1 MTTTSSECRV
11 VDFGSGN
18 RLPEAEIHD
27 SAKRSGRLLGVLMM
41 LGSGLS
47 TQVGASVGALG
58 FPVLGPVG
66 VVAVRQWVAAVVL
79 VAVGRPNLR
88 AINAR
93 QWRLVLGL
101 AVVFAVMNLSLYTAI
116 DRVGLGLAVTLEF
129 LGPLAVALLGSR
141 RLIDLVCA
149 LAVAPAVVLLTRP
162 EATTDYAGIGLGL
175 LAALCW
181 ACYILLNRRIGRELS
196 GVQGVGA
203 AAAVSGLAY
212 VPIGVLM
219 LLHHRPTPV
228 AILYAV
234 AAGVLSSAVPFL
246 VDMLVLRRVPA
257 QFFGVFMSINPVL
270 AAVVGLVV
278 LDQRLG
284 PWEWFAIGVIVCVNA
299 VALSAGRRRTSRAGS
314 SRRVR
319 PSSRRALPGLDPAV
333 RKGVGDDGERWTSRA
348 EE

>member
-1 MTTTSSECRV
+1 MPTASPPAPPP
-11 VDFGSGN
+11 
-18 RLPEAEIHD
+18 PEAR
-27 SAKRSGRLLGVLMM
+27 AGRFIAVLMM

-47 TQVGASVGALG
+47 TQVGASLG
-58 FPVLGPVG
+58 VLAFPVVGPVG
-66 VVAVRQWVAAVVL
+66 LVAVRQWVAGVVL

-88 AINAR
+88 AITAT

-101 AVVFAVMNLSLYTAI
+101 AAVFAVMNLSLYTSI

-141 RLIDLVCA
+141 RLIDLLCA

-162 EATTDYAGIGLGL
+162 QATTDYLGVGLGL

-181 ACYILLNRRIGRELS
+181 ACYILLNRRIGRELP

-212 VPIGVLM
+212 VPIGVVVLW
-219 LLHHRPTPV
+219 HHPPTP
-228 AILYAV
+228 AALGYAV

-246 VDMLVLRRVPA
+246 VDLLSLRRVPA
-257 QFFGVFMSINPVL
+257 QFFGVFMSVNPVL
-270 AAVVGLVV
+270 AALVGLVV
-278 LDQRLG
+278 LDQRPGRLD
-284 PWEWFAIGVIVCVNA
+284 WFAIAVIVTANA
-299 VALSAGRRRTSRAGS
+299 VAVSAGRRGTSQRGS

-319 PSSRRALPGLDPAV
+319 PSSRRSRPGLDPAI
-333 RKGVGDDGERWTSRA
+333 RKGCAATGSDGLPA